1 MQKTFF
7 TKDTNIIIMTN
18 IKDEQIALQ
27 MLKDKGYNVVVADK
41 EADFAGTDCY
51 VIYKGRRYNIDLK
64 GLSTLQEYKNT
75 VLVSLGFWSN
85 YQECMQKPK
94 YLTHNNIWVV
104 ICDTVG
110 KQDIFILSP
119 DMLKEIENKDKE
131 GRVKILNKMPEH
143 DYFHRSHRLAV
154 VKKADCLRQF

>member
-1 MQKTFF
+1 
-7 TKDTNIIIMTN
+7 MTN

-27 MLKDKGYNVVVADK
+27 MLKDKGYNVVVANKD
-41 EADFAGTDCY
+41 ADFAGTDCY
-51 VIYKGRRYNIDLK
+51 VIYKGRRYNVDLK
-64 GLSTLQEYKNT
+64 GESTLQDYPDT

-85 YQECMQKPK
+85 YQEGMQKPK
-94 YLTHNNIWVV
+94 YLTHNDIWVV

-110 KQDIFILSP
+110 KEDIFILSP

-143 DYFHRSHRLAV
+143 DYFNRSHKLAV
-154 VKKADCLRQF
+154 IKKADCLTSFDLG

>member
-1 MQKTFF
+1 
-7 TKDTNIIIMTN
+7 MTN

-27 MLKDKGYNVVVADK
+27 MLKDKGYNVVVAGK
-41 EADFAGTDCY
+41 NADYGGTDCY
-51 VIYKGRRYNIDLK
+51 IIYKGRRYNVDLK
-64 GLSTLQEYKNT
+64 GESSLQEYPNT

-85 YQECMQKPK
+85 YQEGMQKPK
-94 YLTHNNIWVV
+94 YLTHNDIWVV

-110 KQDIFILSP
+110 KEDIFILSP

-143 DYFHRSHRLAV
+143 DYFHRPHILAV
-154 VKKADCLRQF
+154 VKKSDCLKQF

>member
-1 MQKTFF
+1 
-7 TKDTNIIIMTN
+7 MTN

-41 EADFAGTDCY
+41 DADYAGTDCY
-51 VIYKGRRYNIDLK
+51 VIYKGRRYNVDCK
-64 GLSTLQEYKNT
+64 GETTLQEYKDT

-85 YQECMQKPK
+85 YQEGMQKPK
-94 YLTHNNIWVV
+94 YLTRNDIWVV

-110 KQDIFILSP
+110 KEDIFILAP

-131 GRVKILNKMPEH
+131 GKVKILNKMPEH

-154 VKKADCLRQF
+154 INKSDCLTHF

>member
-1 MQKTFF
+1 
-7 TKDTNIIIMTN
+7 MTN

-27 MLKDKGYNVVVADK
+27 MLKNKGYNVVVADK
-41 EADFAGTDCY
+41 EADYEGTDCY
-51 VIYKGRRYNIDLK
+51 VIYKGRRYNVDLK
-64 GLSTLQEYKNT
+64 GESTLQDYPDT
-75 VLVSLGFWSN
+75 VLISLGFRSK
-85 YQECMQKPK
+85 YQEGMQKPK
-94 YLTHNNIWVV
+94 YLTNNNIWVV

-131 GRVKILNKMPEH
+131 GRVEIREKGPEH
-143 DYFHRSHRLAV
+143 DYFRRSHRLAV